1 MPIDINA
8 WRERIG
14 SFNFTLK
21 IDSCCTLPN
30 LFLEFFVTYMILI
43 NFFLLFFLLLFS
55 DLIIHYSTYFSF
67 CTSTTV
73 DMLIFLF
80 FILKQFLLLLSGD
93 IELNP
98 GDKHHSNLKVCY
110 WNLNSLQA
118 HNFAKVSS
126 LRAYNTLHK
135 FDIICLS
142 ETYLDSSISSNDPE
156 LLLDGYELIRADHPM
171 NLKRGG
177 VCIY

>member
-43 NFFLLFFLLLFS
+43 NFFLLFFFLLFS

-93 IELNP
+93 IDLNP
-98 GDKHHSNLKVCY
+98 GDINHSNLNVCY
-110 WNLNSLQA
+110 WNLNGLQVRDLP
-118 HNFAKVSS
+118 K
-126 LRAYNTLHK
+126 
-135 FDIICLS
+135 
-142 ETYLDSSISSNDPE
+142 YL
-156 LLLDGYELIRADHPM
+156 L
-171 NLKRGG
+171 
-177 VCIY
+177 